1 MVPFNVRQAVLRDVP
16 RLVELNSAAYPDLV
30 EDGVVFDAAQ
40 LTAQQS
46 VFPEGQLVV
55 ERAGEIVGAIAT
67 LMVPR
72 AAAEAQHSWCEIT
85 SYGTFAAHDR
95 NGSALYIADIY
106 VSPDARGLGV
116 GAKLYDAAF
125 RLCEKKRL
133 ECVAAGGRL
142 WGYHEVAHEMPP
154 SQYVD
159 EVIRGIRKDRVLT
172 SQLRAG
178 FVVRGILSDYLQDW
192 RSANYATHLFW
203 ENPLARS
210 AAREPSA
217 AQVREDENV
226 VRAE

>member
-30 EDGVVFDAAQ
+30 ADGVVFDAAQ

-55 ERAGEIVGAIAT
+55 EREGEVVGAIAT
-67 LMVPR
+67 LVVPR
-72 AAAEAQHSWCEIT
+72 AAAEAQHTWCEIT

-95 NGSALYIADIY
+95 NGTVLYLADIY
-106 VSPDARGLGV
+106 VSPDARGMGV
-116 GAKLYDAAF
+116 GAMLYDALF

-133 ECVAAGGRL
+133 ECVVAGGRL
-142 WGYHEVAHEMPP
+142 WGYHEVAHAMPP

-159 EVIRGIRKDRVLT
+159 EVVRGIRKDRVLT

-178 FVVRGILSDYLQDW
+178 FVVRGILKNYLADW
-192 RSANYATHLFW
+192 RSAGYATHLFW
-203 ENPLARS
+203 ENALAQS
-210 AAREPSA
+210 TAREA
-217 AQVREDENV
+217 AATVQRDESL
-226 VRAE
+226 VRAG